1 MNTKQFLLTGILGIA
16 LAGTILT
23 GCKKNN
29 ESPDTDTNAAQD
41 EANATFAI
49 NDTKNTADGAVQ
61 GMKSNR
67 PDHNMT
73 GCATWTGDSSAT
85 TDSLIISFPGSC
97 TSPDGRIRKG
107 DIIVY
112 WNKGTDYFD
121 SGAVINMTFRN
132 YSFTNRRG
140 EVIGV
145 TGTRTHT
152 NLGRNMSGD
161 QSWGV
166 NANLTLTYATG
177 GTATWTANRVHTL
190 MHSTNFYYY
199 SITGTASGTSKSGVA
214 YNINITSP
222 LIRAANWIN
231 SVLYST
237 SPCYCIEA
245 GSLTVSRTGKK
256 YPLYLTYTSGLGNCD
271 YTAAATING
280 NTYDI
285 IVP

>member
-1 MNTKQFLLTGILGIA
+1 MNTKHFLLTGILGIA
-16 LAGTILT
+16 LAGTVIT

-29 ESPDTDTNAAQD
+29 ESPDTDANAAQD
-41 EANATFAI
+41 DANATFAI
-49 NDTKNTADGAVQ
+49 NDTKNTVDGAAQ
-61 GMKSNR
+61 GMADNK
-67 PDHNMT
+67 PELHNMT
-73 GCATWTGDSSAT
+73 CATWKGDSSAT
-85 TDSLIISFPGSC
+85 TDTLIVSFPGTC

-112 WNKGTDYFD
+112 WTKGVNYFD

-140 EVIGV
+140 DVIGV

-152 NLGRNMSGD
+152 NLGKNTSGD
-161 QSWGV
+161 QSWMV

-177 GTATWTANRVHTL
+177 GTATWVATRTHTL
-190 MHSTNFYYY
+190 MKSGNFYYY
-199 SITGTASGTSKSGVA
+199 SITGNASGTSKSGVA
-214 YNINITSP
+214 YNITITSP

-245 GSLTVSRTGKK
+245 GSITASRTGKK
-256 YPLYLTYTSGLGNCD
+256 YPLYLTYTSGMGNCD
-271 YTAAATING
+271 YTATATING